1 MSFSFSSN
9 AIRHCRILFD
19 ATVRKSGP
27 RVKRNELTD
36 SIMSN
41 RVQQIEPLSTDTEE
55 EQMVGVVVVSHSA
68 DIARGVVEMASQMAG
83 DEVRLEGAGGDSHST
98 LGTDEGRVREA
109 IRRADQGDGVAIL
122 ADLGSAVLTIR
133 HILESGD
140 GLVKLADAPV
150 VEGAMAAAVVASV
163 GLPLDDVVKAAE
175 EARDAR
181 KR

>member
-1 MSFSFSSN
+1 
-9 AIRHCRILFD
+9 
-19 ATVRKSGP
+19 
-27 RVKRNELTD
+27 
-36 SIMSN
+36 MSN
-41 RVQQIEPLSTDTEE
+41 KVRESRSSSKDAEE
-55 EQMVGVVVVSHSA
+55 EQIVGVVVVSHSA
-68 DIARGVVEMASQMAG
+68 DIARGVVEMAGQMAG
-83 DEVRLEGAGGDSHST
+83 DEVRLEGAGGDSHGT

-140 GLVKLADAPV
+140 GLVKLADAPA